1 VQRADRYNKI
11 GPPKSESGERTV
23 PLPPLV
29 LNTLRSW
36 REECPKGH
44 LDLVFPNKQG
54 GILRRDYIVDWGLK
68 PVQVRAGVVD
78 ENREAKYTGMHSLRH
93 FFASW
98 CLNRKSKGG
107 RELPPKVVQV
117 WLGHSTIAMTLD
129 TYAHCFT
136 DEGNDEE
143 LAAAELKLASAT

>member
-1 VQRADRYNKI
+1 
-11 GPPKSESGERTV
+11 
-23 PLPPLV
+23 
-29 LNTLRSW
+29 
-36 REECPKGH
+36 
-44 LDLVFPNKQG
+44 
-54 GILRRDYIVDWGLK
+54 
-68 PVQVRAGVVD
+68 
-78 ENREAKYTGMHSLRH
+78 MHSLRH